1 MKYYENDEVSS
12 EKAKGLVP
20 TYILLF
26 FLLYIFL
33 FPHELI
39 ADLRRL
45 IVRTKETRRSQRT
58 VSISGPVRNIHGRMY
73 RLCVE
78 DGTWKFMS
86 SRGIKG
92 WREREKEKHRL
103 VIL

>member
-1 MKYYENDEVSS
+1 MKYHENEVGSK
-12 EKAKGLVP
+12 KAKGLVP
-20 TYILLF
+20 IYYFF

-45 IVRTKETRRSQRT
+45 IVRTKETRRSQKT

-86 SRGIKG
+86 SRVIKG